1 MLPCSPTPQ
10 LRTLRKDVAE
20 LLRAGKVD
28 NARIRVEAVLRE
40 ESLLRAYDGECRIS
54 PLRTRLAR
62 GWHGQAREATR
73 LA

>member
-1 MLPCSPTPQ
+1 MKSATETYEAYQHPARFPAPQ

-40 ESLLRAYDGECRIS
+40 ESLLRAYDGGFWI
-54 PLRTRLAR
+54 PLSITTKA
-62 GWHGQAREATR
+62 
-73 LA
+73 